1 MELSNR
7 NVLLCNRYKQ
17 IQDIEALEQGVVS
30 DYHIHKNKI
39 FANNT
44 LDSKEFDKFSRIYDI
59 LTEDLEMP
67 NMIIFLD
74 ADLDVLKT
82 RIAKRNRDFEHTIE
96 DDYLLKLKQDYKAY
110 YESLKMR
117 ARMSYILTQLG
128 KILLTIV
135 TTIKKF

>member
-1 MELSNR
+1 M
-7 NVLLCNRYKQ
+7 
-17 IQDIEALEQGVVS
+17 
-30 DYHIHKNKI
+30 
-39 FANNT
+39 
-44 LDSKEFDKFSRIYDI
+44 
-59 LTEDLEMP
+59 TEDLEMP

-117 ARMSYILTQLG
+117 RMSYILTQLG